1 MCRNRTTGGSPFTP
15 LRVRRSTNRKI
26 DNRMPD
32 QPGPIVHQNL
42 VAIDRAVL
50 ALIVAAFVR
59 PNRTSRLW
67 SHDSINAAVVV
78 SRASQPTLQLR
89 DRGSSAVTIA
99 LAVSL
104 IAVAV
109 SLIAVTVPLI
119 AVVVPLIAVA
129 VSVRVAVT
137 IAVPVRVVVTIAV
150 ISVWK
155 TPAPE
160 RKAEAADEN
169 VIIIIMVMA
178 PIAIPIASA
187 PALPTPITAV
197 PIAAA
202 PSAAPPTL
210 ATPCAHSA
218 ASKRVPATRWHRSEM
233 PATVAALRSS
243 AYCGCSQRNRGETT

>member
-1 MCRNRTTGGSPFTP
+1 
-15 LRVRRSTNRKI
+15 
-26 DNRMPD
+26 MPV

-42 VAIDRAVL
+42 VAIDRAVI

-59 PNRTSRLW
+59 PNRASRLW

-99 LAVSL
+99 
-104 IAVAV
+104 VAV

-119 AVVVPLIAVA
+119 AVAVPLIAVA

-137 IAVPVRVVVTIAV
+137 IAVSVRVVVTIAV
-150 ISVWK
+150 ISVWI

-160 RKAEAADEN
+160 RKAEAADED

-178 PIAIPIASA
+178 PIAAPIVSA
-187 PALPTPITAV
+187 PA
-197 PIAAA
+197 
-202 PSAAPPTL
+202 
-210 ATPCAHSA
+210 
-218 ASKRVPATRWHRSEM
+218 
-233 PATVAALRSS
+233 
-243 AYCGCSQRNRGETT
+243 

>member
-1 MCRNRTTGGSPFTP
+1 
-15 LRVRRSTNRKI
+15 
-26 DNRMPD
+26 MPD

-99 LAVSL
+99 
-104 IAVAV
+104 VAV
-109 SLIAVTVPLI
+109 SLM
-119 AVVVPLIAVA
+119 
-129 VSVRVAVT
+129 VAVT

-160 RKAEAADEN
+160 RKAEAADEDL
-169 VIIIIMVMA
+169 IIIIMVMA
-178 PIAIPIASA
+178 PIAVPIASA

-210 ATPCAHSA
+210 ATPCAHST

-233 PATVAALRSS
+233 PAPTAAAVRSS
-243 AYCGCSQRNRGETT
+243 AYCGCSQRNRGEAT

>member
-1 MCRNRTTGGSPFTP
+1 
-15 LRVRRSTNRKI
+15 
-26 DNRMPD
+26 MPV

-42 VAIDRAVL
+42 AAIDRAVL

-99 LAVSL
+99 VAVSL

-109 SLIAVTVPLI
+109 PLIAVTV
-119 AVVVPLIAVA
+119 A
-129 VSVRVAVT
+129 VRVAVT

-160 RKAEAADEN
+160 RKAEATDED
-169 VIIIIMVMA
+169 VII
-178 PIAIPIASA
+178 
-187 PALPTPITAV
+187 
-197 PIAAA
+197 
-202 PSAAPPTL
+202 
-210 ATPCAHSA
+210 
-218 ASKRVPATRWHRSEM
+218 
-233 PATVAALRSS
+233 
-243 AYCGCSQRNRGETT
+243 